1 MRRGH
6 DLLAAPQP
14 VNGLD
19 AVAVTSA
26 LQDGDVGRS
35 PGRGWLSSAAAGFV
49 GMVLITLGV
58 LSAGS
63 PFTSDIAGS
72 WPFQLSAAPFG
83 HQWVG
88 MLLVYAGIVLLL
100 GAWYCL
106 SIGRA
111 DRPLRHLYGVLAA
124 WVAPLLA
131 IPPLFSRDVYAY
143 AALGQL
149 TARGVNPYRHSPAAL
164 HDPSFLHFVDPL
176 WRQAHAP
183 YGPLFMDIGR
193 AVASASGNSIFVA
206 VEGYRLVALA
216 GVLLIAASVP
226 TIARSVGVAPSPA
239 FVLAVLNPLVLLYLV
254 GGAHND
260 ALMLGLLVAGV
271 AMATARHPVLGIVL
285 CALAAEVKI
294 PGLIGV
300 VFIGWAWAGSG
311 AAPLRRLK
319 FVAAAVLIGGAAMVV
334 VSEASGLGWGWLSNL
349 SDPGTVVSWLDPATA
364 AGLATTHVLHLVG
377 VTAQVHPV
385 VVVWRIIALALAGVI
400 TLVMLVRSDRDGLP
414 KSLGVSLLAIVFLGP
429 IVWPWYETWGIV
441 FLVFVARPWARRLLI
456 VLTAVGCVA
465 TVPSHVTLTA
475 GEVLVGAVVLAAL
488 TAAVLRGV
496 LGARHQELASAGP
509 P

>member
-1 MRRGH
+1 VKSL
-6 DLLAAPQP
+6 DAAATAAPRH
-14 VNGLD
+14 
-19 AVAVTSA
+19 
-26 LQDGDVGRS
+26 DGDVGRS
-35 PGRGWLSSAAAGFV
+35 PSRGFLGSAAAGFV
-49 GMVLITLGV
+49 GTALIALGV

-63 PFTSDIAGS
+63 PFTSDIEGS
-72 WPFQLSAAPFG
+72 WPYQLSASLFG

-124 WVAPLLA
+124 WVAPLLVM
-131 IPPLFSRDVYAY
+131 PPLFSRDVYAY

-149 TARGVNPYRHSPAAL
+149 TARGVNPYRHSPADL
-164 HDPSFLHFVDPL
+164 HAPSFLHLVDPL

-193 AVASASGNSIFVA
+193 VLASASGNSVFVA
-206 VEGYRLVALA
+206 VEGYRLVAVA

-239 FVLAVLNPLVLLYLV
+239 FVLAVLNPLVLLYLI

-271 AMATARHPVLGIVL
+271 AVATARHPVIGILL

-300 VFIGWAWAGSG
+300 VFIGWAWAGRG
-311 AAPLRRLK
+311 AAPVRRLK
-319 FVAAAVLIGGAAMVV
+319 FVTAAILIGGAAMVA

-349 SDPGTVVSWLDPATA
+349 SDPGTVISWLDPATA
-364 AGLATTHVLHLVG
+364 LGLATTHGLHLIG
-377 VTAQVHPV
+377 VSAQVHPV
-385 VVVWRIIALALAGVI
+385 VVVWRIIALAVAGVI
-400 TLVMLVRSDRDGLP
+400 TVVMLVRSDRDGLP

-429 IVWPWYETWGIV
+429 IIWPWYETWAIV
-441 FLVFVARPWARRLLI
+441 FLAFVARPWARRLLL

-475 GEVLVGAVVLAAL
+475 GEVLVGAVALAAL
-488 TAAVLRGV
+488 VAVMLRSV
-496 LGARHQELASAGP
+496 LGARRAAALASASP